1 MIWKISNEKLVEEA
15 KMCQAKGE
23 KEFFQYK
30 EKLLKIYLLKNKYII

>member
-1 MIWKISNEKLVEEA
+1 MIWKISNEKLVEE
-15 KMCQAKGE
+15 AKGE